1 METENEFPEM
11 AEKEGWPKSQ
21 EESGFETEH
30 EDLDVPSKKQL
41 TLQKK
46 KKKILKPC
54 ATFYRQ
60 HGNMSGFLW
69 QR

>member
-46 KKKILKPC
+46 KKNLKTLCHIL
-54 ATFYRQ
+54 
-60 HGNMSGFLW
+60 
-69 QR
+69 